1 MVNHA
6 IRRGA
11 VKRLRAVG
19 LSYDLSVVSD
29 NASKAKVL
37 EMADG
42 ILQEELDDD
51 ERAEAELLWKST
63 RAHGQQIKIKGQRRS
78 PVRSRRTGFSML
90 RN

>member
-1 MVNHA
+1 MLCRPADDNLAAMVNHA

-37 EMADG
+37 EMAG
-42 ILQEELDDD
+42 LTHSQ
-51 ERAEAELLWKST
+51 RSKKMKLLRQPWS
-63 RAHGQQIKIKGQRRS
+63 
-78 PVRSRRTGFSML
+78 
-90 RN
+90 

>member
-1 MVNHA
+1 VLCRPADDNLAAMVNHA

-19 LSYDLSVVSD
+19 LSHDLSVVSD

-42 ILQEELDDD
+42 ILQEELEGDD
-51 ERAEAELLWKST
+51 RA
-63 RAHGQQIKIKGQRRS
+63 
-78 PVRSRRTGFSML
+78 
-90 RN
+90 